1 MDTTTRASLQRLRVD
16 LFCLRA
22 AAGATLDALD
32 DLLRLPEPSRA
43 EQLAIL
49 RRVTELRAALRDL
62 GPPTPES
69 REDAPGAPISR
80 PVDPEPTPARPPTP
94 TTTAA
99 ATTGGP

>member
-1 MDTTTRASLQRLRVD
+1 MDTTTRASLRSLRAE

-32 DLLRLPEPSRA
+32 DLLRLPEPSLA

-49 RRVTELRAALRDL
+49 RRVAELSAALRDL